1 MHFLLDAQLPRQ
13 LATQLVGLSHQATHV
28 FDHLDPQ
35 ADDLAVAATA
45 NRLGASVMS
54 TDADFAD
61 LAIRG
66 QLMHTLVWLR
76 VPNVASDVL
85 WARVERALPA
95 IVAGARNQ
103 DRIVEVF

>member
-13 LATQLVGLSHQATHV
+13 LTIQLVSRGHQASHV

-35 ADDLAVAATA
+35 ADDREVAETA
-45 NRLGASVMS
+45 NRLGACVM
-54 TDADFAD
+54 TKDADFAE

-66 QLMHTLVWLR
+66 QLVHTLVWIR
-76 VPNVASDVL
+76 VPNVANDVL

-95 IVAGARNQ
+95 IVAAARNQ
-103 DRIVEVF
+103 ERIVEVF